1 MVKLGK
7 KKVVE
12 ELSRKRSETDGRRRN
27 GAAPGRDS
35 EEKSVSEERPE
46 RGSNRDATSRASN
59 SSSEAKKATK
69 RKAKST
75 ERYES
80 IDSDDLPLNGSVAS
94 GPKKTRRSVKA
105 KATPAKN
112 GRRTVSRRRT
122 AGNDAADDDQDSS
135 DDEAGSPEDKQEE
148 YEVEAIVGHK
158 TMRGAS
164 YFLVRWKGYKKDF
177 DTWELEDGLN
187 CDDLIAQFRN
197 KQPKADTVAKAKG
210 RPKVVKKAENARRGR
225 PSSGAGKKTATSADP
240 EKEWVVERIVDYVED
255 DDGSNIYR
263 IRWKGFGAKD
273 DTWEPESNL
282 FCGGLIEKFKRE
294 LITQRNVDTKEL
306 RESPKKTKRLVN
318 ECYPRTNLHNR
329 IERSSK
335 RSAAKNRVFYGEE

>member
-12 ELSRKRSETDGRRRN
+12 ELSRKKSETEGRRRN

-35 EEKSVSEERPE
+35 DDKSVVSEEQAE
-46 RGSNRDATSRASN
+46 RGDAASRASN

-69 RKAKST
+69 RKSKST
-75 ERYES
+75 VRYES
-80 IDSDDLPLNGSVAS
+80 IDSDDLPLNGNVAS
-94 GPKKTRRSVKA
+94 GAKKSRKSAKA
-105 KATPAKN
+105 KGTPAKN
-112 GRRTVSRRRT
+112 GTKAASKRQS
-122 AGNDAADDDQDSS
+122 AGNDAADNDQENS
-135 DDEAGSPEDKQEE
+135 DAEAGSPEDEQEE

-164 YFLVRWKGYKKDF
+164 YFLVRWKGYNKDF
-177 DTWELEDGLN
+177 DTWELEGKLN

-197 KQPKADTVAKAKG
+197 KPKVDTVAKAKG
-210 RPKVVKKAENARRGR
+210 RPKVVKKTATGRRGR
-225 PSSGAGKKTATSADP
+225 PSGGAAKKTATPADP
-240 EKEWVVERIVDYVED
+240 EKEWTVERIVDCVED

-263 IRWKGFGAKD
+263 IRWKGFGPKD
-273 DTWEPESNL
+273 DTWEPEANL
-282 FCGGLIEKFKRE
+282 FCEGLIEKYKRE
-294 LITQRNVDTKEL
+294 LITQKNVDTKEL

-318 ECYPRTNLHNR
+318 ECYPRTNIHNR

-335 RSAAKNRVFYGEE
+335 RCAAKNRVFYGEE